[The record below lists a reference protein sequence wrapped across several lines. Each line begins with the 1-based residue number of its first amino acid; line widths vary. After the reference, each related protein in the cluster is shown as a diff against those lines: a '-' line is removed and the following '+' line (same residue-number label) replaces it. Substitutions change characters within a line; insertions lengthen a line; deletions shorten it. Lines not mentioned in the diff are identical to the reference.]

1 MQLLRR
7 GTSEEGRAER
17 AMGLILDAELGTHM
31 GQLGW
36 LGPSLIHF
44 PGEMWLALHTYQ
56 DHSIGSGRV

>member
-1 MQLLRR
+1 
-7 GTSEEGRAER
+7 
-17 AMGLILDAELGTHM
+17 MGLILDAELGTHM